1 MSDEKKV
8 VKGGFRATLA
18 LIISIVAL
26 IVAIVAF
33 NRTGG
38 EADLNSQ
45 IKDLRAK
52 VEKMKKETSERVNK
66 VREETGEKGSALENG
81 HFKLAKAYQKFSV
94 NVRREMTLR
103 KKVEAVRV
111 NLS

>member
-38 EADLNSQ
+38 EANLNAQ
-45 IKDLRAK
+45 IKDLRAR

-66 VREETGEKGSALENG
+66 VREETAKALEKMG
-81 HFKLAKAYQKFSV
+81 KAIK
-94 NVRREMTLR
+94 REET
-103 KKVEAVRV
+103 KQ
-111 NLS
+111 